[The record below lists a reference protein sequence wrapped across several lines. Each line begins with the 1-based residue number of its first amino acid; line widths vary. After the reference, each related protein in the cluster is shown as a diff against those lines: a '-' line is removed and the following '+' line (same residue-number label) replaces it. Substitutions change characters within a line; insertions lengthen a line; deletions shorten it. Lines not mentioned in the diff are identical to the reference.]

1 MSNRPTIR
9 QRFTFQRKPST
20 VGAFT
25 LSVQHSIPDSVPH
38 FALNFGGG
46 WSEVAGQ
53 NINGYS
59 FETGGRLV
67 WDGSTRNPEARLTVS
82 LTDSLHYR
90 DSEDW
95 TIARKPLYST
105 SPAGRDTTTATASR
119 SSDRV
124 VIDTPLGRVQRGTR
138 DDTREESSGGVP
150 PGYSVEAEYDVAGEG
165 VVGETGGI
173 LYLGEYDEWSRTTDD
188 GQRIRLVVPDAARLN
203 PEPAAVVAAL
213 ARAATDLD
221 VGTEHD
227 SMLAVAAPTRGVDW
241 SHRGIGGD
249 DGFWVRDDL
258 RLDLSTFGGSPWIHE
273 YVHTRQRF
281 RDELTPAT
289 TWLTE
294 AVASYYGAVLCFR
307 QGLFS
312 FERLLDQLRSRTS
325 PGPARGPLTDP
336 TGFRNDDQ
344 NHLDY
349 AKGRRVLAALDCKIQ
364 DDTAGRATFENVFRQ
379 LNAYDG
385 QITNNSLIQMLVDI
399 TGNPDYHEWFS
410 KYVGS
415 SDVPE
420 VPESEK
426 YFMNSGV

>member
-1 MSNRPTIR
+1 MSNGPTIR
-9 QRFTFQRKPST
+9 QRFTFQRKPAT

-25 LSVQHSIPDSVPH
+25 LFVQHSIPDSIPR
-38 FALNFGGG
+38 FALNLGGR
-46 WSEVAGQ
+46 WSEVTVQ
-53 NINGYS
+53 NIHGYS
-59 FETGGRLV
+59 SETGGRLV

-82 LTDSLHYR
+82 LTDALHYR

-95 TIARKPLYST
+95 TIASKPLYST
-105 SPAGRDTTTATASR
+105 SPAGRDTTTATDSG
-119 SSDRV
+119 SSDRR
-124 VIDTPLGRVQRGTR
+124 VIDTPLGRVQKGTPN
-138 DDTREESSGGVP
+138 DMPEGSSAGGP

-188 GQRIRLVVPDAARLN
+188 GQRIRLVVPDVARLT
-203 PEPAAVVAAL
+203 PEPAAVVEAL
-213 ARAATDLD
+213 ARAATELD

-258 RLDLSTFGGSPWIHE
+258 RLDSSTFGGSPWLHE

-312 FERLLDQLRSRTS
+312 FERLLDQVRSRTS
-325 PGPARGPLTDP
+325 PGSSRGPLTDR
-336 TGFRNDDQ
+336 TEFTDDNE

-349 AKGRRVLAALDCKIQ
+349 RKGSRVLAALDCKIQ

-385 QITNNSLIQMLVDI
+385 QITNSSLIRMIVDI
-399 TGNPDYHEWFS
+399 TGNPEYHDWFS
-410 KYVGS
+410 RYVGS

-426 YFMNSGV
+426 YFINSGA